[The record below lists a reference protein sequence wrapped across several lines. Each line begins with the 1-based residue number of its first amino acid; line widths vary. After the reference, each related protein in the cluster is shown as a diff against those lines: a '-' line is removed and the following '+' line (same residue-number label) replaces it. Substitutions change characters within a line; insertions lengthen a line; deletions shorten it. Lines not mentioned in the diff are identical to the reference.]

1 MFNIII
7 GSVFLVVSI
16 TLIGVIVCNAYLN
29 NKNNY
34 WIELDGT
41 IIKSKITKKTE
52 EYSLGTDPYS
62 TSTDINFEENL
73 EYLYEYKNEKI
84 ISTKIFYF
92 DFNRKFLSSKEKKE
106 LISKYPI
113 GKNIKIYLDPRN
125 TKKSFIKK
133 YIPTTY
139 NLTYAV
145 LSLIIAIYFIFSN
158 QMQL

>member
-16 TLIGVIVCNAYLN
+16 ILIGVIVYNAHLN

-41 IIKSKITKKTE
+41 IIKSKITKKID

-73 EYLYEYKNEKI
+73 EYLYEYENEKI
-84 ISTKIFYF
+84 ISAKIFYF

-106 LISKYPI
+106 LISKHPI

-125 TKKSFIKK
+125 KKKSFIKK

-139 NLTYAV
+139 NLTYAA